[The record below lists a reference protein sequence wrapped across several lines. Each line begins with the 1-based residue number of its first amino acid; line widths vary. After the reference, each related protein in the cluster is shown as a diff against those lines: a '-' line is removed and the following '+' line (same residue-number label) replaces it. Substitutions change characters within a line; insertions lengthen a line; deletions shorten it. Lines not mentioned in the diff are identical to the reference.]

1 MAKAQTV
8 LISLVTI
15 LIFLVVYKFLFN
27 PQVVMGNLGTICP
40 DRWVYMSGKCIPTYG
55 TTCTEFDPNTIK
67 SDAQACNLAR
77 SCGTSWSGKCA

>member
-1 MAKAQTV
+1 MTKPQTV
-8 LISLVTI
+8 LVSIAVIALFI
-15 LIFLVVYKFLFN
+15 VVYKFLFN
-27 PQVVMGNLGTICP
+27 PQVIMGNLGSVCP
-40 DRWVYMSGKCIPTYG
+40 DRCVYMGGKCIPTYG